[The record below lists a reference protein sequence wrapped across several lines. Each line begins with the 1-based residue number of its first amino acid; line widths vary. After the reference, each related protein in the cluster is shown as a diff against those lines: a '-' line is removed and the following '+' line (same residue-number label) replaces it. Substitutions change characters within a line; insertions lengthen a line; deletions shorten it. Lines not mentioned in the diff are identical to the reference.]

1 MSKRVVVIPMTK
13 KHVHYRIHTAWSFQY
28 KEGVDVNTPSDR
40 SGNNHTDQEGSEAS
54 TQQTLNRW
62 RLLLGEAAEES
73 LVSSSGT
80 NGYSTDHFQ
89 YRELDEV
96 LGYLYD
102 REYGESQGY
111 RDSDRSG
118 GRGSSQLTVPGWLD
132 RVRRLF
138 PKETVEILEKQAL
151 DRYGLSQILLDKK
164 VLESLEPNMT
174 LLKNIMQ
181 FKGRMKGEVL
191 RSAREIVRQVVEQLR
206 RQLEQDVRQSIV
218 GKRNRYTASRTRSIR
233 NLNFKKTIERNLK
246 NVDRER
252 RRIVID
258 KLYFDGNLQQHNQ
271 WNIIIA
277 VDESGSMMDSVIY
290 SAVMASIFYR
300 LQSLRTHLVI
310 FDTEVVD
317 LSSRLED
324 PVDLLMSVQL
334 GGGTHIA
341 RALRYSETLIQQ
353 PARTIVVLVSDLE
366 EGYPIQHMYGACKDI
381 LDAGSRLIV
390 LPALNFEGTAVYN
403 RTAARRLTDMGA
415 NVAAITPNR
424 LAEWIGEIIR

>member
-1 MSKRVVVIPMTK
+1 MNNGAEPEADEQPNVAD
-13 KHVHYRIHTAWSFQY
+13 HHGDEQH
-28 KEGVDVNTPSDR
+28 DR
-40 SGNNHTDQEGSEAS
+40 
-54 TQQTLNRW
+54 QTLNRW

-73 LVSSSGT
+73 LSAGDGSG
-80 NGYSTDHFQ
+80 YHADHFQ
-89 YRELDEV
+89 YQELDEV

-102 REYGESQGY
+102 REYGENQGY
-111 RDSDRSG
+111 RERGSGG
-118 GRGSSQLTVPGWLD
+118 GRGASQLTVLGWLD

-138 PKETVEILEKQAL
+138 PTETVEILEKQAL
-151 DRYGLSQILLDKK
+151 DRYGLSQILFDQK
-164 VLESLEPNMT
+164 VLESLEPNMA

-206 RQLEQDVRQSIV
+206 RQLEQDVRASII

-233 NLNFKKTIERNLK
+233 NLNFKKTIQRNLK
-246 NVDRER
+246 NYDRER
-252 RRIVID
+252 RKLIID
-258 KLYFDGNLQQHNQ
+258 KLYFDGNLQQHNR
-271 WNIIIA
+271 WNIVIA

-300 LQSLRTHLVI
+300 LETLRTHLII

-317 LSSRLED
+317 LSGRLED

-341 RALRYSETLIQQ
+341 RALRYSQKLIDN

-366 EGYPIQHMYGACKDI
+366 EGYPIQSMYAACKDI

-390 LPALNFEGTAVYN
+390 LPALNYEGTAVYDRN
-403 RTAARRLTDMGA
+403 AARRLTDIGA

>member
-1 MSKRVVVIPMTK
+1 MT
-13 KHVHYRIHTAWSFQY
+13 
-28 KEGVDVNTPSDR
+28 NPSDQ
-40 SGNNHTDQEGSEAS
+40 GTEKQENR
-54 TQQTLNRW
+54 QTLNRW

-73 LVSSSGT
+73 LREAGGGS
-80 NGYSTDHFQ
+80 YDADHFQ
-89 YRELDEV
+89 YQELDEV

-102 REYGESQGY
+102 REYGEAQGY
-111 RDSDRSG
+111 RERGRGG
-118 GRGSSQLTVPGWLD
+118 GRGDSQLTVPRWLD
-132 RVRRLF
+132 HVRRLF
-138 PKETVEILEKQAL
+138 PSETVEILEKQAL
-151 DRYGLSQILLDKK
+151 DRYGLSEILFDKK
-164 VLESLEPNMT
+164 VLESMEPNMA

-181 FKGRMKGEVL
+181 FKGRMKGEIL

-206 RQLEQDVRQSIV
+206 RQLEQEVRASII
-218 GKRNRYTASRTRSIR
+218 GKRNRYTASRTRSLR
-233 NLNFKKTIERNLK
+233 NLNFKKTIQRNLK
-246 NVDRER
+246 NYDRDR
-252 RRIVID
+252 RRLVID
-258 KLYFDGNLQQHNQ
+258 KLYFDGNLQQHNR
-271 WNIIIA
+271 WNIVIA

-300 LQSLRTHLVI
+300 LETLRTHLII

-317 LSSRLED
+317 LSGRLED

-341 RALRYSETLIQQ
+341 KALRYSEKLIEN

-366 EGYPIQHMYGACKDI
+366 EGYPIQSMYAACKDI

-390 LPALNFEGTAVYN
+390 LPALNYEGTAVYDRN
-403 RTAARRLTDMGA
+403 AARRLTDMGA